1 MGWIHDSFMSIQKN
15 KEAKLKT
22 RPYQPKIV
30 CIGGGTGISTM
41 LRGLKHMTNHVTA
54 IITVADDG
62 GSSGM
67 LRNDLNIPPPGDIR
81 NCILALAETE
91 PIMEK
96 LLQYRFEQGSLAGQ
110 NFGNL
115 FLAAMTEITG
125 GDFVTAVRQVSDVLK
140 VTGRVLPVTA
150 TDVNLVATLENG
162 KVVVG
167 ESQIGHAIHT
177 YKSRIKKVCLVP
189 KEAKDGIEIHPI
201 SEALRAI
208 ETADLITLGPGSLY
222 TSVIP
227 NLVVDGLADAI
238 RKASAPVVYIN
249 NIMTQPG
256 ETNGYSA
263 FDHVTAVLDHTY
275 PDLIDYCIV
284 NTGRVPNDLLFKY
297 IEDGANTVKYDPT
310 VFRTAGIK
318 ICEREM
324 VQITAD
330 GLVRHNAEVLA
341 DAMLDILT
349 VHLHGRAQVSEEGV
363 TVYNMGDI
371 KK

>member
-1 MGWIHDSFMSIQKN
+1 MGWLHDSFMNIQKSRES
-15 KEAKLKT
+15 KRKT
-22 RPYQPKIV
+22 RPYRPKIV

-41 LRGLKHMTNHVTA
+41 LRGLKHITDNVTA
-54 IITVADDG
+54 VITVADDG

-91 PIMEK
+91 PVMEK

-115 FLAAMTEITG
+115 FLAAMTEITD
-125 GDFVTAVRQVSDVLK
+125 GDFVRAVQRVSDVLK
-140 VTGRVLPVTA
+140 VTGRVLPVTS
-150 TDVNLVATLENG
+150 TDVNLVASLENG

-167 ESQIGHAIHT
+167 ESQIGHAVHT
-177 YKSRIKKVCLVP
+177 YKSRIKRVCLVP
-189 KEAKDGIEIHPI
+189 KEGSEGIEIHPI
-201 SEALRAI
+201 GDVLRAV
-208 ETADLITLGPGSLY
+208 EEADLITLGPGSLY

-227 NLVVDGLADAI
+227 NLVVDGLAKAI
-238 RKASAPVVYIN
+238 RDADAPVVYIN

-256 ETNGYSA
+256 ETNGYTA
-263 FDHVTAVLDHTY
+263 FDHVKAVLDHTY

-284 NTGRVPNDLLFKY
+284 NTGKVPNDLLFKY
-297 IEDGANTVKYDPT
+297 IEDGANTVKFDPV
-310 VFRTAGIK
+310 VFSSAGIRV
-318 ICEREM
+318 CEREM
-324 VQITAD
+324 VQVMPE

-341 DAMLDILT
+341 DAMLNILT
-349 VHLHGRAQVSEEGV
+349 AHLHDRAQVSEEGV